1 LRVEWSRSP
10 EYVLENVVVRLKINS
25 PVVRDA
31 LLDGCARVIRFERK
45 DLEEST
51 EPLSWF
57 NQERCQRRIAAATA
71 LEEQLVAGYAVVDVP
86 VEIADAVASNV
97 AEVIAEEMDALVCD
111 TYDKRPRGL
120 ILRRAAGLMEALV
133 ALDAGMQREVMPF
146 DSFTLARPSLG
157 R

>member
-1 LRVEWSRSP
+1 
-10 EYVLENVVVRLKINS
+10 VVKLKINS

-31 LLDGCARVIRFERK
+31 LLDGCTQVIRFEK
-45 DLEEST
+45 QHPN
-51 EPLSWF
+51 EPTDPVSSF
-57 NQERCQRRIAAATA
+57 SQQRCRRRIAAATA
-71 LEEQLVAGYAVVDVP
+71 LDEQLMAGYAVVDVP

-133 ALDAGMQREVMPF
+133 ALEGGVQREVMPF
-146 DSFTLARPSLG
+146 DRFTLTR